1 MNRISKIF
9 IHINWDTCGFL
20 NVAIGHRKQNEE
32 KKKFITFGYIRCINF
47 FQRKDSWV
55 TLKI

>member
-1 MNRISKIF
+1 MNRILKIL

-32 KKKFITFGYIRCINF
+32 KKN
-47 FQRKDSWV
+47 
-55 TLKI
+55 TLHLNKE

>member
-1 MNRISKIF
+1 MNRILKIL

-32 KKKFITFGYIRCINF
+32 KKKSLHLGIL
-47 FQRKDSWV
+47 DV
-55 TLKI
+55 

>member
-20 NVAIGHRKQNEE
+20 NVAIGHRKKNEE
-32 KKKFITFGYIRCINF
+32 KKNSLHLGIL
-47 FQRKDSWV
+47 DV
-55 TLKI
+55 